1 LVVYSGDPS
10 IFVPSHKRDIP
21 SGEQWLIDRTA
32 EAFLATCQ
40 WPKLDKLTRDA
51 ARANVE
57 LPDISYGMPVQ
68 DFLWRPDNEGTVVLS
83 LTGLWR
89 SSTGKEFVDGFLK
102 VVLLCRDI
110 YLGDDQDGED
120 GPPKITSEDLRSR
133 LGFADA
139 VISRIHVEL
148 RFEYFLTGGGGSN
161 SNTDWYYFINQS
173 VAKFR
178 DVRTL
183 AEYFEERAKIV
194 APRFASAPWPP
205 VLVESEVI
213 SDQLVTSPT
222 APLADEREVDPHN
235 VFVVFGRDTRA
246 KDAMWQFLE
255 RLGLH
260 PLDWNEMVR
269 LTGKGTPYTGHVIEM
284 GFSIALACVVLM
296 TPDDEARLH
305 ADLLEPEDGDH
316 ERELTC
322 QPRPNVIFEAGRAF
336 GTHPDHTIL
345 VEVGALRPV
354 SDLAGL
360 NVVRIGATK
369 APLMALAD
377 RLEAAG
383 CPVDR
388 KDPDVFDPA
397 KFAQLPSLNRKAR
410 VSDEPVPSG
419 PRVGRVLGSQPRK
432 STPQLAV
439 KLWDHGKDKLL
450 EITNRGG
457 VELRDIEWE
466 LVGEVPNWYIMSDAL
481 PKYPIP
487 SLAPQKHVRVPVA
500 TAMGGPA
507 YVDLVVR
514 AQTEAGEPYETTEQL
529 SIFG

>member
-1 LVVYSGDPS
+1 VAYSGDPAT
-10 IFVPSHKRDIP
+10 FVPSHRREIAP
-21 SGEQWLIDRTA
+21 AEQWLIDHIA
-32 EAFLATCQ
+32 EAFLARCE

-51 ARANVE
+51 ARANIE
-57 LPDISYGMPVQ
+57 LPEVSVGMPVQ
-68 DFLWRPDNEGTVVLS
+68 DFLWRPDSDGTIALS

-89 SSTGKEFVDGFLK
+89 SSTGKEFAESFLK
-102 VVLLCRDI
+102 VVLLCREI
-110 YLGDDQDGED
+110 YLSEDQDGED
-120 GPPKITSEDLRSR
+120 ESPKITSEDLRSR
-133 LGFADA
+133 LGFDDA
-139 VISRIHVEL
+139 VISRIHIEL
-148 RFEYFLTGGGGSN
+148 RFEYFLTAGGGWKSD
-161 SNTDWYYFINQS
+161 TDWYYFINQS

-178 DVRTL
+178 EVHTL
-183 AEYFEERAKIV
+183 EQYFEKRANIV

-205 VLVESEVI
+205 VLVDSEAI
-213 SDQLVTSPT
+213 SDQLGTSPT
-222 APLADEREVDPHN
+222 AAPMDEREVDPHN

-246 KDAMWQFLE
+246 KDAMWLFLE

-260 PLDWNEMVR
+260 PLDWNELVR
-269 LTGKGTPYTGHVIEM
+269 LTGKGTPHTSHVIEV
-284 GFSIALACVVLM
+284 GFSVAKACVVLM

-305 ADLLEPEDGDH
+305 ADLFEPEDGDH

-345 VEVGALRPV
+345 VEIGFLRPV

-369 APLMALAD
+369 APLKALAD
-377 RLEAAG
+377 RLETAG

-397 KFAQLPSLNRKAR
+397 TFAQLPSFIRKAR
-410 VSDEPVPSG
+410 AVDDSVPAG
-419 PRVGRVLGSQPRK
+419 PRVGRVLLSPPKRP
-432 STPQLAV
+432 TPQLAV

-457 VELRDIEWE
+457 VELRDVEWE

-500 TAMGGPA
+500 TWTGGPA